1 MGTVAASQ
9 ALQKGAVLKTKNYEY
24 VIEKVLGSGTYGI
37 TYLATARVALADGKI
52 TQMRFAIKE
61 HFMNTCY
68 RDTDGRTVHVTE
80 KGRAEVERTRTDF
93 LGESERLQSLCM
105 LSRNIVNVIE
115 SFRANGTAY
124 YVMEYLDGGNPQP
137 TTESEAV
144 HIVRQVAEA
153 LGKIHQSY
161 MLHLD
166 IKPANIVFKSTKSG
180 DRYPVLID
188 FGVAK
193 RFDHFGNP
201 KTGLQAKGASRGY
214 APQEQFSDI
223 KSFSPKYDIYALGGV
238 LLYLLSGKNPPDAAK
253 VSPAQTEI
261 KEMIPDWV
269 SPATRN
275 TILEAMAPSQ
285 HERTPDVE
293 AFLKNL
299 GPKPATEESE
309 PVKPEIAPVKPE
321 PVGKPE
327 PKPAV
332 PKAENNKPDDSKP
345 VNPTVVEPKAVKPE
359 PAAPVKSDDT
369 PAADPDVLIAE
380 VVSPANHIV
389 RSKHNTPPTPPPNQP
404 VKPKY
409 SAMSSG
415 YNHNLRKNNRKS
427 HRWLSTIISAAVAL
441 IIGFAV
447 FFFINPGFFEKK
459 VDPNVYNM
467 YQSYCQNCEEAAN
480 DDDIINRPLELQ
492 QIREF
497 DYVQVLNYEAQQKP
511 DFPDLFNRSSG
522 FIDRLE
528 AKFIEAAEKYNDQNF
543 LPISYY

>member
-1 MGTVAASQ
+1 MVAASQ

-37 TYLATARVALADGKI
+37 TYLATAHVALADGKI

-193 RFDHFGNP
+193 RFDHLGNP

-261 KEMIPDWV
+261 KEMIP
-269 SPATRN
+269 
-275 TILEAMAPSQ
+275 
-285 HERTPDVE
+285 
-293 AFLKNL
+293 
-299 GPKPATEESE
+299 
-309 PVKPEIAPVKPE
+309 
-321 PVGKPE
+321 
-327 PKPAV
+327 
-332 PKAENNKPDDSKP
+332 
-345 VNPTVVEPKAVKPE
+345 
-359 PAAPVKSDDT
+359 
-369 PAADPDVLIAE
+369 
-380 VVSPANHIV
+380 
-389 RSKHNTPPTPPPNQP
+389 
-404 VKPKY
+404 
-409 SAMSSG
+409 
-415 YNHNLRKNNRKS
+415 
-427 HRWLSTIISAAVAL
+427 
-441 IIGFAV
+441 
-447 FFFINPGFFEKK
+447 
-459 VDPNVYNM
+459 
-467 YQSYCQNCEEAAN
+467 
-480 DDDIINRPLELQ
+480 
-492 QIREF
+492 
-497 DYVQVLNYEAQQKP
+497 
-511 DFPDLFNRSSG
+511 
-522 FIDRLE
+522 
-528 AKFIEAAEKYNDQNF
+528 
-543 LPISYY
+543 